1 MKLFNNRKRVL
12 LYLMIVIGGIF
23 PIVFYE
29 IFMASAP
36 TITPRE
42 ALELLEKPGSNAVI
56 VDVRTPQEFKDNH
69 LYGAKNWPYE
79 SIMALSSPKDVP
91 GQFAGKHLLLLCNS
105 GIKSSLAVR
114 RLQKLGV
121 TNVTNI
127 HGGMQQWLAS
137 AKAPYSMEIYKIA
150 KDSGET
156 RNFVFREMPIYK
168 QWIVII
174 YGFVIK
180 PAYMLLSLV
189 LIIILWGA
197 RSPDL
202 KAIKWGLAFFLVGE
216 AACSVN
222 YYIFQNTSYLSEYL
236 HSFGMVVSF
245 GFITFA
251 LLEGMDRR
259 IIKFSDMEQK
269 CAALGLCRA
278 CFKYTEVPCGLKRL
292 FLFFT
297 LAGIVL
303 AFIPL
308 TGVPHWVSYNTHI
321 LGTLYN
327 YSHPIIYQLFEFRL
341 CPIIAI
347 LLFFIALFILLVKK
361 EDPVTPAKVFFSGGI
376 GYMSFGVLRFFLHAS
391 YRDDL
396 LWSAFW
402 EEATELVFVA
412 AVGITLW
419 IFRHKLLKKEKVG

>member
-1 MKLFNNRKRVL
+1 MKLFNKRKRAL
-12 LYLMIVIGGIF
+12 LYLMIVVGGIF

-29 IFMASAP
+29 IFIASTP

-56 VDVRTPQEFKDNH
+56 VDVRTGEEFKDNH
-69 LYGAKNWPYE
+69 LYSAKNWPYE
-79 SIMALSSPKDVP
+79 SIMALSSPSGVP
-91 GQFAGKHLLLLCNS
+91 GQFAGKHLLLLCTS

-121 TNVTNI
+121 ANVTNI
-127 HGGMQQWLAS
+127 HGGMQEWIAN
-137 AKAPYSMEIYKIA
+137 AKAPYSMEFYKIGN
-150 KDSGET
+150 DSGET
-156 RNFVFREMPIYK
+156 RHFVLREMPIYK

-197 RSPDL
+197 RSLDL
-202 KAIKWGLAFFLVGE
+202 KALKWGLAFFLVGE
-216 AACSVN
+216 AFCSIN
-222 YYIFQNTSYLSEYL
+222 YYFFQDSSYLSEYL
-236 HSFGMVVSF
+236 HSFGMTVSF

-269 CAALGLCRA
+269 CTALGLCRA
-278 CFKYTEVPCGLKRL
+278 CFKYADVPCGLKRL
-292 FLFFT
+292 FLLFT

-308 TGVPHWVSYNTHI
+308 SGVPHWVSYNTHI

-327 YSHPIIYQLFEFRL
+327 YSHPVIHQLFEFRL

-376 GYMSFGVLRFFLHAS
+376 GYMSFGILRFFLHAS

-419 IFRHKLLKKEKVG
+419 IFRHKLLNKEKAG